1 MIRIPSLTDIRTGLR
16 RRLTG
21 WANVLRLLRSL
32 WRTGPKLASAIAL
45 VRLLRALQPPAML
58 FVGKL
63 IIDEIVLQT
72 QSPSPGP
79 SLSDWIDSGRASAL
93 ASWIFVEF
101 LLVAGGNAL
110 NRLGALAESLIS
122 ERHGHAL
129 GIELVGQAAR
139 LDLKD
144 IESSAAQDKLQRANA
159 ATMLGNQ
166 LLTTLLNQMQS
177 AITLLALLGGLVA
190 FAPWLVLL
198 LLVALLPTFLVEA
211 HFNARQYE
219 AAMALSPERR
229 RLNYF
234 QQVGTAASA
243 AKEVKLFD
251 LGKYVAER
259 LAEVAER
266 IMTAHQWIAT
276 RRALWSSISGA
287 VGSLA
292 YYGAYAVI
300 AWRALTGTISIGD
313 LTFLAGSLMR
323 LNGLFEGLVLGLAQ
337 IASQTQYL
345 NDFYAFMDMRSALVP
360 STSSRLFP
368 APLRAGVVFENVGF
382 RYPGTERWALRN
394 LSFSLPA
401 GETLALVG
409 ENGAGKTTIV
419 KLLTRL
425 YEPDEGRIL
434 VDGID
439 LREIDLAELRQHVGA
454 IFQDFVRYNLTASDN
469 IGIGRVADIADRP
482 GIVAAAQKS
491 QADSVISGLPGGY
504 DQMLGLSFMSGLD
517 LSGGQWQKLA
527 ISRAYFRDAGIL
539 ILDEPT
545 AALDARAEAEIFER
559 FRHLSENT
567 TTLLISHRFSTV
579 RMADRILVLEDGQIL
594 ESGSH
599 AELMARAGRYAE
611 LFELQAAGYQNQPA

>member
-1 MIRIPSLTDIRTGLR
+1 M
-16 RRLTG
+16 
-21 WANVLRLLRSL
+21 
-32 WRTGPKLASAIAL
+32 
-45 VRLLRALQPPAML
+45 
-58 FVGKL
+58 
-63 IIDEIVLQT
+63 
-72 QSPSPGP
+72 
-79 SLSDWIDSGRASAL
+79 
-93 ASWIFVEF
+93 
-101 LLVAGGNAL
+101 
-110 NRLGALAESLIS
+110 
-122 ERHGHAL
+122 
-129 GIELVGQAAR
+129 
-139 LDLKD
+139 
-144 IESSAAQDKLQRANA
+144 
-159 ATMLGNQ
+159 
-166 LLTTLLNQMQS
+166 
-177 AITLLALLGGLVA
+177 
-190 FAPWLVLL
+190 
-198 LLVALLPTFLVEA
+198 
-211 HFNARQYE
+211 
-219 AAMALSPERR
+219 
-229 RLNYF
+229 
-234 QQVGTAASA
+234 
-243 AKEVKLFD
+243 
-251 LGKYVAER
+251 
-259 LAEVAER
+259 
-266 IMTAHQWIAT
+266 
-276 RRALWSSISGA
+276 
-287 VGSLA
+287 
-292 YYGAYAVI
+292 
-300 AWRALTGTISIGD
+300 
-313 LTFLAGSLMR
+313 
-323 LNGLFEGLVLGLAQ
+323 LGLAQ

>member
-1 MIRIPSLTDIRTGLR
+1 M
-16 RRLTG
+16 
-21 WANVLRLLRSL
+21 
-32 WRTGPKLASAIAL
+32 
-45 VRLLRALQPPAML
+45 
-58 FVGKL
+58 
-63 IIDEIVLQT
+63 
-72 QSPSPGP
+72 
-79 SLSDWIDSGRASAL
+79 
-93 ASWIFVEF
+93 
-101 LLVAGGNAL
+101 
-110 NRLGALAESLIS
+110 
-122 ERHGHAL
+122 
-129 GIELVGQAAR
+129 
-139 LDLKD
+139 
-144 IESSAAQDKLQRANA
+144 
-159 ATMLGNQ
+159 
-166 LLTTLLNQMQS
+166 
-177 AITLLALLGGLVA
+177 
-190 FAPWLVLL
+190 
-198 LLVALLPTFLVEA
+198 PTFLVEA

-219 AAMALSPERR
+219 AALALSPERR

-251 LGKYVAER
+251 LGHYVAER

-266 IMTAHQWIAT
+266 IVTAHQQIAT
-276 RRALWSSISGA
+276 RRALWSSLSGA

-300 AWRALTGTISIGD
+300 AWRALTGAISIGD

-323 LNGLFEGLVLGLAQ
+323 LNALFEGLALGLTQ

-345 NDFYAFMDMRSALVP
+345 NDFYAFMDMRSALAP
-360 STSSRLFP
+360 PASPRPFP
-368 APLRAGVVFENVGF
+368 APLRTGVAFENVGF

-439 LREIDLAELRQHVGA
+439 LREIDLAELREHVGA

-491 QADSVISGLPGGY
+491 QADSVIAGLPGGY

-517 LSGGQWQKLA
+517 LSGGQWQKLV
-527 ISRAYFRDAGIL
+527 ISRAYFRDADIL

-559 FRHLSENT
+559 FRHLSEKT

-594 ESGSH
+594 ESGGH